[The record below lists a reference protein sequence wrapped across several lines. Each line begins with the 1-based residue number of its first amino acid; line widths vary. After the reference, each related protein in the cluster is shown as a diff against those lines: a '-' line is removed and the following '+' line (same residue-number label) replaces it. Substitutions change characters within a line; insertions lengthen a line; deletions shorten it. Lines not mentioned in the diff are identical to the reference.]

1 MAAPALAFVPP
12 APPHA
17 LYVRQPLS
25 AAALPHR
32 PTLSSAAMLRPL
44 APPQR
49 SLQQRPVQV
58 LVFRREGE
66 RMAARAPEGECHGV
80 KRGQRGAA
88 VRAYVCVCVCVCA
101 RARASECV
109 N

>member
-1 MAAPALAFVPP
+1 MAAPVLAFVPP
-12 APPHA
+12 APSHA
-17 LYVRQPLS
+17 LYARQPLS
-25 AAALPHR
+25 AVALPQR
-32 PTLSSAAMLRPL
+32 PALSSAAMLRPL

-66 RMAARAPEGECHGV
+66 RMAARAPEGERHGM

-88 VRAYVCVCVCVCA
+88 SCVLMCGCVCVCA
-101 RARASECV
+101 CERE
-109 N
+109 